1 MYFRKRIFFLALT
14 SLSVWGCNSEN
25 KPPSLTDST
34 AVSDGIDTVAV
45 DQVPGNEEHNAQ
57 NSLDWE
63 GIYKGTTPC
72 ADCEGI
78 ETEITLARDMTYS
91 IKIKYKG
98 KSDKVIEETGQFN
111 WDDKGSN
118 ITLEGLK
125 DRPSKF
131 FVGENTL
138 TQLDMNGNKVTGDL
152 AEKYVLKK

>member
-1 MYFRKRIFFLALT
+1 VKKQILALVFAT
-14 SLSVWGCNSEN
+14 AAIWGCNSETKRKFPVN
-25 KPPSLTDST
+25 SD
-34 AVSDGIDTVAV
+34 AVSDGIDTIAV
-45 DQVPGNEEHNAQ
+45 DKVPDTDTHNAQ

-63 GIYKGTTPC
+63 GTYSGVIPC

-78 ETEITLARDMTYS
+78 EAAVTLNRDMTFV
-91 IKIKYKG
+91 IKTKYKG
-98 KSDKVIEETGQFN
+98 KGNKVFEEGGRFK

-125 DRPSKF
+125 DRPTQF